1 MRAINFNAG
10 PAALP
15 LSALERAA
23 RELLDVQGTG
33 MSIMEH
39 SHRGKTYEA
48 IHNEAI
54 SLTREL
60 LSVPDDYD
68 VLLLQGGASGQF
80 AMLPM
85 NLLEAGRSADY
96 VLTGSWSQKAYK
108 EAKTIGEARVACSTE
123 QDKKFARIPK
133 QDELKLDPNAAYLHI
148 TTNNTIF
155 GTQWHSMPDSG
166 KVPLAADM
174 SSDILSRPVD
184 VKRFGVIYA
193 GAQKNLGPSGVV
205 LVIIKKELVAAGR
218 KDIPTIFQYRTH
230 SENNSLYNTPNT
242 FGIYILRNVLDDMK
256 KNGGVSA
263 MEKHNRDK
271 GAALYAAID
280 ARPDFYR
287 CPVEKES
294 RSLMNVVF
302 TLPNAELEGE
312 FLAGAQKRNM
322 IGLKGHR
329 SVGGIRVSMYNACL
343 AEWITQ
349 LTEYMNEFQQGR

>member
-23 RELLDVQGTG
+23 RELLDIGGTG

-48 IHNEAI
+48 VHNEAI
-54 SLTREL
+54 ALTREL

-85 NLLEAGRSADY
+85 NLLETGKSADY

-108 EAKTIGEARVACSTE
+108 EAKTVGEARVAGTTE
-123 QDKKFARIPK
+123 QDKKFARIPR
-133 QDELKLDPNAAYLHI
+133 QDELKLDANAAYLHI

-155 GTQWHSMPDSG
+155 GTQWHHLPDAG
-166 KVPLAADM
+166 KVPLVADM
-174 SSDILSRPVD
+174 SSDIMWRPID
-184 VKRFGVIYA
+184 VKKFGLIYA

-205 LVIIKKELVAAGR
+205 LVIVKKDLVAAGR

-242 FGIYILRNVLDDMK
+242 FGIYILRNVLADVK
-256 KNGGVSA
+256 ENGGLSA
-263 MEKHNRDK
+263 MEKHNREKGDK
-271 GAALYAAID
+271 LYAAID

-302 TLPNAELEGE
+302 TLPNAELETE
-312 FLAGAQKRNM
+312 FLAGASKRNM
-322 IGLKGHR
+322 VGLKGHR
-329 SVGGIRVSMYNACL
+329 SVGGIRVSIYNA
-343 AEWITQ
+343 A
-349 LTEYMNEFQQGR
+349 LTEWVTALTDYMNEFQKGR

>member
-23 RELLDVQGTG
+23 RELLDIGGTG

-48 IHNEAI
+48 VHNEAI
-54 SLTREL
+54 ALTREL
-60 LSVPDDYD
+60 MAVPDDYD

-80 AMLPM
+80 AMVPM
-85 NLLEAGRSADY
+85 NLLEAGKSSDY

-108 EAKTIGEARVACSTE
+108 EAKTIGEARVAGSTE
-123 QDKKFARIPK
+123 QDKKFARIP
-133 QDELKLDPNAAYLHI
+133 QEDELKLDANAAYLHI

-155 GTQWHSMPDSG
+155 GTQWHHLPDAG
-166 KVPLAADM
+166 NVPLVADM
-174 SSDILSRPVD
+174 SSDIMWRPVD
-184 VKRFGVIYA
+184 VKKFGLIYA

-205 LVIIKKELVAAGR
+205 LVIVKKDLVAAGR

-242 FGIYILRNVLDDMK
+242 FGIYILRNVLADVK
-256 KNGGVSA
+256 ENGGLGA

-271 GAALYAAID
+271 GDKLYAAID

-302 TLPNAELEGE
+302 NLPNAELETE
-312 FLAGAQKRNM
+312 FLAGASKRNM
-322 IGLKGHR
+322 VGLKGHR
-329 SVGGIRVSMYNACL
+329 SVGGIRVSIYNA
-343 AEWITQ
+343 A
-349 LTEYMNEFQQGR
+349 LTEWVAALTDYMNEFQKGR